1 MSVQTSEKK
10 VVGRKVA
17 IALGTACILLL
28 AALGATIIV
37 YQSKLSDKDREISNL
52 NEQITVLSSQV
63 ANLSTIV
70 NLNRSAVWVNSKN
83 VTIQA
88 GYEII
93 WNATA
98 NYAGYVSVLV
108 FPSTLANTSVV
119 QADVYVQ
126 VTYSAYGVN
135 YDHRT
140 DIGVGGTA
148 VFPVLPS
155 PFIQII
161 VGDPGVNVA
170 DKVITIT
177 YYY

>member
-1 MSVQTSEKK
+1 MSIQTSEKK
-10 VVGRKVA
+10 VVSRKVA
-17 IALGTACILLL
+17 IVLGTACILLL
-28 AALGATIIV
+28 AVLGATIIV
-37 YQSKLSDKDREISNL
+37 YQSRLSDKDREISNL
-52 NEQITVLSSQV
+52 NEQIVVLSSQV
-63 ANLSTIV
+63 ANLSAIV

-98 NYAGYVSVLV
+98 YYAGYVSVLV
-108 FPSTLANTSVV
+108 FPSTMANASAA

-126 VTYSAYGVN
+126 VTYSSHGVN
-135 YDHRT
+135 YDNRI
-140 DIGVGGTA
+140 DVGVGGTA

-155 PFIQII
+155 PLIQII
-161 VGDPGVNVA
+161 VGNPGVNVA
-170 DKVITIT
+170 DKVITAT

>member
-1 MSVQTSEKK
+1 MSAKTSEKK

-17 IALGTACILLL
+17 IVLGAACILLL
-28 AALGATIIV
+28 AALGATIIF
-37 YQSKLSDKDREISNL
+37 YQLKLSDKDREISDL
-52 NEQITVLSSQV
+52 NERITVSSSQV

-70 NLNRSAVWVNSKN
+70 NLNRSAVWINSKN

-108 FPSTLANTSVV
+108 FPSTLVNASA

-126 VTYSAYGVN
+126 VTYSAYDVN
-135 YDHRT
+135 YDNRI

-155 PFIQII
+155 PLIQII
-161 VGDPGVNVA
+161 VGNPGVNIA
-170 DKVITIT
+170 DKVITVT
-177 YYY
+177 YYF